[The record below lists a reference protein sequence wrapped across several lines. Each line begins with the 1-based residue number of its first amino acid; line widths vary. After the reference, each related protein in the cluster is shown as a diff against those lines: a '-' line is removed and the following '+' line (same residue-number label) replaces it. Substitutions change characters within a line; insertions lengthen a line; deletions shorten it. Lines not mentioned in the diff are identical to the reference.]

1 MAGNLDTLRKEIEE
15 IDAEIAQLIGRRLK
29 AAEKVA
35 EAKMDMN
42 LPIVNPEV
50 EKRVEQRYR
59 DNASRLGI
67 SEDSMARIARILI
80 DEAVERERR
89 ICGKE

>member
-1 MAGNLDTLRKEIEE
+1 MAENLDTLRKEIEG
-15 IDAEIAQLIGRRLK
+15 IDAEIAQLIDRRVRV
-29 AAEKVA
+29 AERVA
-35 EAKMDMN
+35 EAKMEQG

-67 SEDSMARIARILI
+67 SEDAMVRIARILI

-89 ICGKE
+89 VCGRE

>member
-1 MAGNLDTLRKEIEE
+1 MAGNLDTLRKEIEG
-15 IDAEIAQLIGRRLK
+15 IDAEIAQLIDRRVRV
-29 AAEKVA
+29 AERVA
-35 EAKMDMN
+35 EAKMEQG

-67 SEDSMARIARILI
+67 SEDAMVRIARILI
-80 DEAVERERR
+80 DEAVEREKA
-89 ICGKE
+89 ICRKG

>member
-35 EAKMDMN
+35 EAKMDLN

>member
-15 IDAEIAQLIGRRLK
+15 IDAEIAQLIDRRVRV
-29 AAEKVA
+29 AERVA
-35 EAKMDMN
+35 EAKMDLN

-67 SEDSMARIARILI
+67 SEDAMVRIARILI

-89 ICGKE
+89 VCGRE

>member
-1 MAGNLDTLRKEIEE
+1 MAGNLDALRKEIEE

-35 EAKMDMN
+35 EAKMDLN

>member
-15 IDAEIAQLIGRRLK
+15 IDAEIAELVGRRLK
-29 AAEKVA
+29 TAERVA
-35 EAKMDMN
+35 EVKMEQG
-42 LPIVNPEV
+42 LPIVNSEV

-67 SEDSMARIARILI
+67 SGDAMARIARILI
-80 DEAVERERR
+80 DEAVEREKAVCRK
-89 ICGKE
+89 G